1 VLQQEGMVPQV
12 NDDPEVEPDP
22 PNNNDGSSDSSLLG
36 NVGSMKIDG
45 KYFPSDILFLFL
57 NFVCEKF
64 LDFQKKFKELYY
76 SSDPFMQEM

>member
-1 VLQQEGMVPQV
+1 MTTLRSSPTLLTTTLFE
-12 NDDPEVEPDP
+12 DKRS
-22 PNNNDGSSDSSLLG
+22 DGSSDSSLLG